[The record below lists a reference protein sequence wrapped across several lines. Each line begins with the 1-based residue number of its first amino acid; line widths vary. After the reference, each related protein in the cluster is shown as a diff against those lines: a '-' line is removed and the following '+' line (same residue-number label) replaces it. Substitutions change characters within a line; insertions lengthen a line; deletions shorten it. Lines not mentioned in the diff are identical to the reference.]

1 MNYLRRAVLVV
12 LTVGFF
18 IVAMSAVAGLL
29 WALVDS
35 KQATRVLGSNF
46 ALVGLSETLIA
57 LYALG
62 KGITYFLRRGKDSD
76 DKPDYLSHSF
86 RK

>member
-1 MNYLRRAVLVV
+1 MNYLRRAALVV

-29 WALVDS
+29 WALVDA
-35 KQATRVLGSNF
+35 KQANKTLGSNF
-46 ALVGLSETLIA
+46 AIVGVSEALIA

-62 KGITYFLRRGKDSD
+62 RGITHFLRSGKDSYD
-76 DKPDYLSHSF
+76 RPDYLSHSF